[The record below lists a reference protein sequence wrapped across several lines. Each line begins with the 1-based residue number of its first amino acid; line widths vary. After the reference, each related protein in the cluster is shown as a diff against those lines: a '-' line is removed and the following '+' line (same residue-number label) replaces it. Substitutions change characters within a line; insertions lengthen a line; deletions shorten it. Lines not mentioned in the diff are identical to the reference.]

1 MASSLS
7 LSSTYLPRSILADWS
22 LDSRPLRSTLFKAIK
37 NARGR
42 PGGLLPDLINLVASY
57 LQEEDKQGRIFGKKE
72 WETRFNCKVSKA
84 PDFPPGLEEV
94 WQNARSPVNP
104 QEKLKDTHMLFY
116 FPDTVDEVPLNLRK
130 FGEIVKG
137 HLSPSLQKILDGSL
151 TDSSDRMPSH
161 WMIIMDEDHLKDK
174 DVEPTSFLFEPNSYF
189 ELTPRAR
196 INDRTYFTRMDTVL
210 WTLNQSVGRIGS
222 YIYPRIFD
230 VALYAYAKFSVTQ
243 RRLFENKMVVC
254 QQLPSVPARVCD
266 EIFSPLVGL
275 SVETPAEGNPSY
287 PLGIVPLIRLI
298 KP

>member
-1 MASSLS
+1 MQEDV
-7 LSSTYLPRSILADWS
+7 R
-22 LDSRPLRSTLFKAIK
+22 
-37 NARGR
+37 
-42 PGGLLPDLINLVASY
+42 GGLLPDLINLVASY
-57 LQEEDKQGRIFGKKE
+57 LQEEEKQGRVFGEKE
-72 WETRFNCKVSKA
+72 WKTHFNCKVSKA
-84 PDFPPGLEEV
+84 PEFPPGMEEV

-104 QEKLKDTHMLFY
+104 QEKLKNTHMLFY
-116 FPDTVDEVPLNLRK
+116 FPDKVDEVPLNLRK
-130 FGEIVKG
+130 FGEIAKS
-137 HLSPSLQKILDGSL
+137 HLSSSLQEIFKLPSDFTNKILDGSL
-151 TDSSDRMPSH
+151 TDSSDWMPSH

-222 YIYPRIFD
+222 YIYPRILD
-230 VALYAYAKFSVTQ
+230 VALYAYTKFAVTQ

-254 QQLPSVPARVCD
+254 QQLPSVPARVCAG
-266 EIFSPLVGL
+266 IFSPLVGL